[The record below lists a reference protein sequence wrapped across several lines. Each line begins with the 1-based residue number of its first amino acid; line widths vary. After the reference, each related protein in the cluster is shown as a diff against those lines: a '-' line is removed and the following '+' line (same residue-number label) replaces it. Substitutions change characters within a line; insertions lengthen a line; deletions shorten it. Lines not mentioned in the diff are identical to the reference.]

1 MMAQIIIWRQTR
13 MRRLLLMLMIGLL
26 AVSIGCT
33 SSSDDEVE
41 LTGDEVVQL
50 VFFWSDT

>member
-1 MMAQIIIWRQTR
+1 
-13 MRRLLLMLMIGLL
+13 MRRLLLLMLMIGLL
-26 AVSIGCT
+26 AASVGCT

-41 LTGDEVVQL
+41 LAGDEVVQL